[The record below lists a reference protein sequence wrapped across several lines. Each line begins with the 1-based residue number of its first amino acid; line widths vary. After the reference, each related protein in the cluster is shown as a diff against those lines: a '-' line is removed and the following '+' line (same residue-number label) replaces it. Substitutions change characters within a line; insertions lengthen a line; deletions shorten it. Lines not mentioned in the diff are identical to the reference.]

1 MTATT
6 SHAGTDAAYALEAV
20 IARLLVA
27 GTWLAM
33 SLVAIGVVLMLASGV
48 DPLAHGAIPPFDIA
62 TLPADL
68 VALRPEGFLWAG
80 IVLVIGL
87 PIGRVAVAGVGFI
100 AARDWRLVLISALV
114 LGVVLVSIAAAAQLG
129 V

>member
-1 MTATT
+1 MTTTT
-6 SHAGTDAAYALEAV
+6 SGAGTDAAYALEAV

-33 SLVAIGVVLMLASGV
+33 GLVAIGVVLMLASGV
-48 DPLAHGAIPPFDIA
+48 DPLAHGAIPPFDLA
-62 TLPADL
+62 TVAADL
-68 VALRPEGFLWAG
+68 AALRAEGFLWAG

-114 LGVVLVSIAAAAQLG
+114 LGVVLVSIAAAAELG